1 MTKLLNNNK
10 FFSKRKQTPNQK
22 LLVTISI
29 LCLYRFCNTIPLSGI
44 DNLALK
50 ESFLQFEKNN
60 SIVQIL
66 NMYSGGGGKTVLS
79 PFSLGIIPFIN
90 ASILIDLLTTL
101 LPFLEKLQSEEGET
115 GRQTVLLYK
124 KILTLLF
131 AIIQSLGLLFSLR
144 SFIYSTT
151 WITYFFLTA
160 QLTAGAFSF
169 IWLTN
174 LIDKKGLGN
183 GTSLIILVNILF
195 SFFNRGSKL
204 PIKFS
209 SSLLF
214 ETSYLFILIA
224 IICIS
229 QTARFTIPIVSA
241 RQLVYLENLENSHL
255 DNLQKRFQK
264 SENGLSIRLNQA
276 GIFPIIIASNLLPF
290 FSFFFQS
297 FGNKILATT
306 FTTVC
311 YYFFIVVFNY
321 LYTIVFWDPEKIA
334 EKLRKA
340 SVSIKDVSP
349 GSETV
354 SYLENTVRASSFYGG
369 LFLCCILG
377 SYEFVKPFTSGILLN
392 QINISSL
399 LIVTGVIYDTLTT
412 FNSLNQI
419 HRSER

>member
-195 SFFNRGSKL
+195 SFF
-204 PIKFS
+204 
-209 SSLLF
+209 
-214 ETSYLFILIA
+214 
-224 IICIS
+224 
-229 QTARFTIPIVSA
+229 
-241 RQLVYLENLENSHL
+241 
-255 DNLQKRFQK
+255 
-264 SENGLSIRLNQA
+264 
-276 GIFPIIIASNLLPF
+276 
-290 FSFFFQS
+290 QS
-297 FGNKILATT
+297 RI
-306 FTTVC
+306 
-311 YYFFIVVFNY
+311 
-321 LYTIVFWDPEKIA
+321 KIA
-334 EKLRKA
+334 NQIQFK
-340 SVSIKDVSP
+340 
-349 GSETV
+349 
-354 SYLENTVRASSFYGG
+354 SSF
-369 LFLCCILG
+369 
-377 SYEFVKPFTSGILLN
+377 
-392 QINISSL
+392 
-399 LIVTGVIYDTLTT
+399 
-412 FNSLNQI
+412 
-419 HRSER
+419 